1 MVAAYIGI
9 GANLGNAALTVRE
22 ALTALQQLP
31 LTQLSASSSLYGS
44 APVDA
49 GGDDFVN
56 AVARLDTHMGAEA
69 LLAELQKIELTFG
82 RERPFRNA
90 PRTLDLDLLLYGQE
104 EIHSP
109 RLEVPH
115 PRMTARAFVLLPLL
129 EIAPDLQIPG
139 KGVASDFLPGLQDQ
153 RIWQLPVSRQDLA

>member
-129 EIAPDLQIPG
+129 QIAPDLQIPG